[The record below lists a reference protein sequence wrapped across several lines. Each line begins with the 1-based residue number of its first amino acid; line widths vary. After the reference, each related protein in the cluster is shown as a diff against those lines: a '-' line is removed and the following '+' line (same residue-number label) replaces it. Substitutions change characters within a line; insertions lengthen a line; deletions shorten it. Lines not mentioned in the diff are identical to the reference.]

1 MHLKALKEKKIGD
14 LVEMSKELG
23 IENAGGM
30 RKQDL
35 IFAVLQKKAEKDE
48 QNHTR

>member
-35 IFAVLQKKAEKDE
+35 IFAVLQKKSRK
-48 QNHTR
+48 R